1 MDNINWQDSN
11 IFTNIARGEAKVY
24 VRDGYKC
31 IPVEINITVPNLIN
45 VITPNDDGIN
55 DFVDYSA
62 LANKQNLEI
71 AIFDRYGYKMFQA
84 DKTNGYKW
92 AGTTNGSKKVP
103 TGNYWYSV
111 SWNENNKNS
120 TPIKFSGW
128 IVVKNR
134 E

>member
-1 MDNINWQDSN
+1 
-11 IFTNIARGEAKVY
+11 
-24 VRDGYKC
+24 
-31 IPVEINITVPNLIN
+31 
-45 VITPNDDGIN
+45 
-55 DFVDYSA
+55 
-62 LANKQNLEI
+62 
-71 AIFDRYGYKMFQA
+71 MFRQIKA
-84 DKTNGYKW
+84 MATNGRN
-92 AGTTNGSKKVP
+92 TNGRKVP